1 MGPVKLSI
9 SFVEEYLA
17 DYLLEK
23 TFSEKKF
30 GAEVKF
36 FIVLINTY
44 EKIKKTSKDIVCSI
58 GKKYGVS
65 SV

>member
-9 SFVEEYLA
+9 SLVEEYLA

-30 GAEVKF
+30 GVEVKF
-36 FIVLINTY
+36 FIVLINTF

-58 GKKYGVS
+58 EKKHGVS